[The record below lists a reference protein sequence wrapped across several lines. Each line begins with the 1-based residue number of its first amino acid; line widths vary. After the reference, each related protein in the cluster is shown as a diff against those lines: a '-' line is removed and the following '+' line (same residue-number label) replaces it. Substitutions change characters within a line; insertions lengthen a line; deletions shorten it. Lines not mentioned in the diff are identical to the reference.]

1 MKQGHPANTD
11 EVGAMNNSQSTMD
24 TREISSTYDKALRIN
39 LDEEKYGSF
48 AEIGAGQEVANWFF
62 RASGTAGTLAKTISA
77 YDMTMSDAIY
87 GKSKRYVSRDRLNA
101 MLEYE
106 YNLLVE
112 RLKEKRGSDSAFF
125 TFSNTVRARGY
136 QDTGECHGW
145 LGIRLQ
151 LRPQEDPCQILI
163 HVRLLDEENFDQ
175 MEALGIMGVNLIYAA
190 FYHRDQLSLFVE
202 SLMDG
207 LTNDR
212 VEVDMLKF
220 SGEGFKMIDNR
231 LCHLQLVNS
240 GLTAAA
246 MFLPNGE
253 VVQPAE
259 ALYNKPIILLRGSFN
274 PVTNLHLDMLCQ
286 TRDEFSKV
294 LDAEQ
299 QGNAVELCEISMNN
313 LLRKG
318 DGDDAGKVDHLAF
331 LDRADALQALGK
343 TVLVSRC
350 PEFHRIASYLSRY
363 TTSPIGIVLSIG
375 LLNEL
380 FKAKWSEGL
389 AGGILES
396 FGRLF
401 KNGLSLYVY
410 PWGNRKAGELVTAEN
425 FQTPENLQYLYRH
438 FRENGMI
445 HAIPCGDEKLLK
457 YTGRDI
463 QRMIAA
469 SDETWKTLVPEQAHR
484 AALHSH

>member
-1 MKQGHPANTD
+1 MSCDVT
-11 EVGAMNNSQSTMD
+11 MNKRDIT
-24 TREISSTYDKALRIN
+24 STYDKALRIN
-39 LDEEKYGSF
+39 LDEEKYGAF

-62 RASGTAGTLAKTISA
+62 RASATAGTMAKTISA

-87 GKSKRYVSRDRLNA
+87 GKTKRYVSRERLNA

-112 RLKEKRGSDSAFF
+112 RLHKKRGASSTFF
-125 TFSNTVRARGY
+125 SFSNTVRARGY
-136 QDTGECHGW
+136 NDTGECHGW
-145 LGIRLQ
+145 LGIMLQ
-151 LRPQEDPCQILI
+151 LRPEEAPCQIVM
-163 HVRLLDEENFDQ
+163 HVRLLDQENFDQ
-175 MEALGIMGVNLIYAA
+175 MEALGIIGVNLIYAA
-190 FYHRDQLSLFVE
+190 FYHRECLALFVD

-220 SGEGFKMIDNR
+220 SGEGFRMIDNR

-240 GLTAAA
+240 GLTDAA
-246 MFLPNGE
+246 MFLPSGE

-259 ALYNKPIILLRGSFN
+259 ALYKKPIILLRGSFD

-286 TRDEFSKV
+286 TQEAFNTV
-294 LDAEQ
+294 LEEEQ
-299 QGNAVELCEISMNN
+299 RGQAVELCEISMNN
-313 LLRKG
+313 LLRK
-318 DGDDAGKVDHLAF
+318 DVDSDEQTDVDHLAF

-350 PEFHRIASYLSRY
+350 PEFHRIAGYLSRY

-401 KNGLSLYVY
+401 KHGLSLYVY
-410 PWGNRKAGELVTAEN
+410 PWGNRKSGELVTAEN
-425 FQTPENLQYLYRH
+425 FKAPEDLRYLYRY

-445 HAIPCGDEKLLK
+445 HAIECGDRQLLK

-469 SDETWKTLVPEQAHR
+469 GDETWKNLVPQQAHK
-484 AALHSH
+484 AALHHH